1 MKQPRIP
8 LSALGRLILLAAPL
22 IVGIPGFLLDGNILF
37 SDALF
42 HCVSMYMLNYQDSP
56 PNFYVELARW
66 AAPLATASGVFM
78 AVSAVRNRLRGRVR
92 YLLGNSVAVY
102 GPEPEQRELLAQ
114 LGRRGICGGER
125 FVRAHRYI
133 LLHDE
138 KWNLEFYHC
147 HRAEAERSAFYLKCP
162 SLSAQSVADPM
173 LHVFCPEELAACL
186 FWRTR
191 PMYETSVSCGHR
203 MRFVFLGFGRL
214 GEELLTRALLNN
226 IFDPGQCIEYHIF
239 GDGRAF
245 CGVHTQLSSISDPVV
260 FHREPWYDQL
270 DLLEEA
276 QLVIVLT
283 QEGQLSLLKDLLLA
297 TRRAWTDVFA
307 ADSSYEAPLAGQ
319 QRLRL
324 FAWKRDTQSLD
335 NIFHD
340 SLFEQAQEL
349 NLRYTAAAAGRSPEA
364 YSREEEWRKLDAF
377 TRCSNISAADFGQ
390 VCREILSGMRRR
402 NPGQPES
409 ERLELLARLEHI
421 RWCRFHYLNN
431 WTFGYPEQGG
441 RKDSMR
447 RVHSD
452 LRPYDSLPEEE
463 REKDREG
470 VRTLLPLG

>member
-1 MKQPRIP
+1 M
-8 LSALGRLILLAAPL
+8 
-22 IVGIPGFLLDGNILF
+22 
-37 SDALF
+37 
-42 HCVSMYMLNYQDSP
+42 
-56 PNFYVELARW
+56 
-66 AAPLATASGVFM
+66 
-78 AVSAVRNRLRGRVR
+78 
-92 YLLGNSVAVY
+92 
-102 GPEPEQRELLAQ
+102 
-114 LGRRGICGGER
+114 
-125 FVRAHRYI
+125 
-133 LLHDE
+133 
-138 KWNLEFYHC
+138 
-147 HRAEAERSAFYLKCP
+147 
-162 SLSAQSVADPM
+162 
-173 LHVFCPEELAACL
+173 
-186 FWRTR
+186 
-191 PMYETSVSCGHR
+191 
-203 MRFVFLGFGRL
+203 
-214 GEELLTRALLNN
+214 
-226 IFDPGQCIEYHIF
+226 
-239 GDGRAF
+239 
-245 CGVHTQLSSISDPVV
+245 
-260 FHREPWYDQL
+260 
-270 DLLEEA
+270 
-276 QLVIVLT
+276 IVLT